1 MALNEQMKM
10 FEDGGLKDEGGMVD
24 EVSGNDVPP
33 GSTREEVRDDIPA
46 QLSEGEFVFP
56 ADVVR
61 FIGLEKLMQMRQK
74 AKMGLQKMEE
84 MGQMGNSEEAT
95 IPDDMPFDINDLDM
109 EDEVE
114 YNRGGV
120 VEAANG
126 TFVQNAMPITY
137 NPLNTTQTNT
147 VTGNPTQMQAPM
159 DTSNP
164 YTGNPQ
170 TAYKTGIQ
178 PYAPVDYTTALG
190 TSAVGAPQTE
200 SVRYFNAAT
209 GQSRTIPHMINA
221 DGSRGAT
228 LFPVPDGFVIQ
239 EEAPK
244 EEAKKTTK
252 IKSTKVAPVDSDDGG
267 EGFDDYST
275 TDQSG
280 IGFNK
285 STLQSSDLKGLFDNV
300 SVMESL
306 GKLSLS
312 YNLGRSLSGKGNVAG
327 AKGAAIGGI
336 LDGFRGGNVTYN
348 GTNQRNTGLQSGTYD
363 NNKSLNDLSFAQQSQ
378 IGRVGNVVFST
389 VIEPMLYDIDVN
401 GKKTARSDISIRNSA
416 IQKAKD
422 LGLPVTIPGTI
433 FGLRT
438 NTILRSIAKK
448 EYEIGAKKDT
458 AFDVAQRSTTEE
470 DSVYGDTD
478 DKGKGAD
485 VGFNVGQ
492 QSASDFYSDYS
503 GPSSGMTDADTA
515 AAQTDD
521 GSFAGGYEDDD
532 MYNKGGL
539 AGKKKTPKPKKMKRG
554 GLASR

>member
-178 PYAPVDYTTALG
+178 PYAPVDYATALG
-190 TSAVGAPQTE
+190 TSATGAPQTE

-252 IKSTKVAPVDSDDGG
+252 VQSAKVAPVESGDDGG
-267 EGFDDYST
+267 GGFDGSST
-275 TDQSG
+275 KDQSF
-280 IGFNK
+280 IDFNK
-285 STLQSSDLKGLFDNV
+285 STLASTSLKGLFDQV
-300 SVMESL
+300 SVFSGL
-306 GKLSLS
+306 AQLSPS
-312 YNLGRSLSGKGNVAG
+312 YNIGRSIAGKGNVTA
-327 AKGAAIGGI
+327 AKGSAIGGI
-336 LDGFRGGNVTYN
+336 LDAFRGGTVEF
-348 GTNQRNTGLQSGTYD
+348 GTKGMKTNYD
-363 NNKSLNDLSFAQQSQ
+363 NNKSVNDMSVSDQNK
-378 IGRVGNVVFST
+378 IGRVGSAIFST
-389 VIEPMLYDIDVN
+389 VVDPSIYNTDEKGN
-401 GKKTARSDISIRNSA
+401 KTSKSDTEIRNNYLDR
-416 IQKAKD
+416 AKD
-422 LGLPVTIPGTI
+422 LDLKDIVTGVYKGTNI
-433 FGLRT
+433 KLRT
-438 NTILRSIAKK
+438 NTIIRAVIK
-448 EYEIGAKKDT
+448 EETKRA
-458 AFDVAQRSTTEE
+458 EE
-470 DSVYGDTD
+470 
-478 DKGKGAD
+478 KI
-485 VGFNVGQ
+485 Q
-492 QSASDFYSDYS
+492 QGVIDR
-503 GPSSGMTDADTA
+503 ADTA
-515 AAQTDD
+515 GKTTDRTTEPVTFID
-521 GSFAGGYEDDD
+521 DEVITRIQEEQQSQNDDNNNTGGGYSVSDSDFSGF
-532 MYNKGGL
+532 YNQGGL